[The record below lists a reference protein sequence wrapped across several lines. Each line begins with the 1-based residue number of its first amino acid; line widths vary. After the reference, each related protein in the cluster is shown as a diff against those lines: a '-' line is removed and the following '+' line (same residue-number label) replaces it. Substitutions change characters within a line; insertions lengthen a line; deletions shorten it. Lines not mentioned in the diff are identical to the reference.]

1 MILNSESIDVG
12 TPVVSSNIKKS
23 AMTTIDQRAPVLDSL
38 LSSERI
44 AAENHKPILKQPLDI
59 MDECIINIAEN
70 QDKEA
75 FKKVFEYFAPK
86 LKGFV
91 QRGGIKAELAD
102 EIVQETLVN
111 IWRKAKLFDPSK
123 SKASTW
129 IFSIARNARI
139 DLLRKENRPEL
150 DINDPALVPDT
161 PLDPGQMVDSE
172 RWSQRIAKLME
183 QLPNDQKTV
192 LQLAFYEEKTHG
204 DISKELAIPLGT
216 VKSRIRIAFKRLR
229 AELGDIV

>member
-129 IFSIARNARI
+129 IFSIARNVRI

-183 QLPNDQKTV
+183 QLPNDQK
-192 LQLAFYEEKTHG
+192 
-204 DISKELAIPLGT
+204 
-216 VKSRIRIAFKRLR
+216 
-229 AELGDIV
+229 